1 MKIRI
6 WSYVVAAIAIFTAS
20 TGSAWAFD
28 IPVYT
33 LRIPALGRV
42 DISLLSLLLLLLIVI
57 AIVVVL
63 PVAFGKGL
71 AALLKDD
78 QRKIAVGAVLLIIGA
93 ALVIYGIASINTV
106 SSQVGAFLGDNDT
119 TGMAAIGFGV
129 FIGVV
134 GFVTLLQRGS
144 SSRKSETSTTR
155 KCPFC
160 AETIQAEAK
169 LCRFCNRT
177 LDASTTNQPG

>member
-1 MKIRI
+1 MKIRS

-20 TGSAWAFD
+20 TASAQSAAGAD
-28 IPVYT
+28 VYS
-33 LRIPALGRV
+33 LFIPALV
-42 DISLLSLLLLLLIVI
+42 VIILS
-57 AIVVVL
+57 VV
-63 PVAFGKGL
+63 FGKVL
-71 AALLKDD
+71 AAVLRDD
-78 QRKIAVGAVLLIIGA
+78 SRKIAVGTALLIIGA
-93 ALVIYGIASINTV
+93 GLAIYGIASINTV
-106 SSQVGAFLGDNDT
+106 SSQVASFFGRYDT

-134 GFVTLLQRGS
+134 GFVTLLQRGG